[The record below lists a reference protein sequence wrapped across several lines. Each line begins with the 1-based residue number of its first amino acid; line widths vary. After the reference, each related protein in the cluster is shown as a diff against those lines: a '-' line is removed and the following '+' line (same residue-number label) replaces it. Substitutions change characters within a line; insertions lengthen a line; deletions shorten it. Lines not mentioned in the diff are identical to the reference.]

1 MHFSLSSLSRQINDD
16 DFERGGYITIDK
28 KTNNVIFVQTAIG
41 NKNQNGRKFV
51 HLPNKPVRWHT
62 HPHTDGFWPS
72 LEDMNDIYKNGVSI
86 IVTIRGLW
94 IINGE
99 ASKNQFTM
107 NKEQLEMLWNPFHR
121 ILTMTTQ
128 KNWKHAPNSVK
139 KFISTISNKNGDIKF
154 IHNGWINNGQP
165 YNYISN
171 CENLLR
177 VFL

>member
-1 MHFSLSSLSRQINDD
+1 MHFSLASLTRQIYED
-16 DFERGGYITIDK
+16 DFERGGYITVDK
-28 KTNNVIFVQTAIG
+28 KTNNIIFVQTAIG
-41 NKNQNGRKFV
+41 NTNQNGRKFV
-51 HLPNKPVRWHT
+51 HLPTKPVRWHT

-72 LEDMNDIYKNGVSI
+72 IEDMNDLYKKGVSV

-107 NKEQLEMLWNPFHR
+107 NKEQLEMSWNPFHR
-121 ILTMTTQ
+121 MLTMTTQ
-128 KNWKHAPNSVK
+128 KNWKHAPNTIN
-139 KFISTISNKNGDIKF
+139 KFISNISNKKGDVKF
-154 IHNGWINNGQP
+154 IHNGWIRNGQS